1 MESLWG
7 IKPELITADYA
18 RKFFYLV
25 PKVPRQVN
33 IEVTNKCNLNCKMC
47 KRRELKIPETG
58 IELKKFK
65 EIIDKLPSLVQEISF
80 GSYGES
86 FIHPDIYE
94 MIRYVKLKGKIV
106 SITTNGFVFIDKNQ
120 REKLLETG
128 MDNLRVSIE
137 EISPGE
143 NKAHPYSSKLLSA
156 LESLAKERTAAGSK
170 MKLFFNTVVHTGNYD
185 QIVPLIEY
193 AEKIGFDQVELIHL
207 DKKSNEVYEYLPT
220 EKEIALYKKIKKMK
234 FKIPVSSLYDRYIGI
249 RQFAFRHMKYCP
261 FTYDVCHI
269 TIDGDVTP
277 CCFGLPRHKIDNI
290 FERPLEEIWSG
301 QGFKQFR
308 KNQQEVC
315 KGCTLMRFE

>member
-1 MESLWG
+1 MDSLWG
-7 IKPELITADYA
+7 LKKELITVDYA
-18 RKFFYLV
+18 RKFFYFV
-25 PKVPRQVN
+25 PNVPRQVN
-33 IEVTNKCNLNCKMC
+33 IEATNKCNLNCKMC
-47 KRRELKIPETG
+47 KRRELNIPETG
-58 IELKKFK
+58 IELTKFI
-65 EIIDKLPSLVQEISF
+65 EIIDKLPASVQEISF

-86 FIHPDIYE
+86 FIHPDIYK
-94 MIRYVKLKGKIV
+94 MIQYVKLKEKIV
-106 SITTNGFVFIDKNQ
+106 SITTNGFVFIDGHQ
-120 REKLLETG
+120 RKKLLETG
-128 MDNLRVSIE
+128 MNNLRVSIE

-143 NKAHPYSSKLLSA
+143 NKAHPYSSKLLSM

-207 DKKSNEVYEYLPT
+207 DKKSNDVCEYLPT

-234 FKIPVSSLYDRYIGI
+234 FKIPVSSLYDRYLGI
-249 RQFAFRHMKYCP
+249 RKFAFRHMEYCP

-290 FERPLEEIWSG
+290 FERPLEEIWNG

-308 KNQQEVC
+308 KNQREVC
-315 KGCTLMRFE
+315 RGCTLMRFE